1 MIQYII
7 IFITTA
13 SKSEARKISDS
24 LLDRHLIACAN
35 IIDGVDSYFW
45 WKDRKEKAKEC
56 LIIAKTVKP
65 AFKGLVKIVRRIH
78 SYETPEI
85 IAIPITAGSPDYL
98 DWIGRNTYRWTKPG
112 A

>member
-7 IFITTA
+7 VFITA
-13 SKSEARKISDS
+13 ANKSEARKISDS
-24 LLDRHLIACAN
+24 LLDKRLIACAN

-45 WKDRKEKAKEC
+45 WKARKEKAKEC

-65 AFKGLVKIVRRIH
+65 AFKGLVKVVRHIH

-85 IAIPITAGSPDYL
+85 IAIPIAAGSRDYL
-98 DWIGRNTYRWTKPG
+98 DWIGRNTCR
-112 A
+112 